1 MFSKSNSAHAHP
13 LYCTGIDA
21 CKLMQV
27 QSSSKTGERP
37 KRSCMLLPNPCKK
50 KIAFDGKSLLSDFL
64 TRLFKGRSNCIGSLI
79 FGLQIFLSFSEMP
92 VYSDQVP
99 FSLT

>member
-27 QSSSKTGERP
+27 QSLSKTGERP
-37 KRSCMLLPNPCKK
+37 KDPACYSQNHVKK
-50 KIAFDGKSLLSDFL
+50 D
-64 TRLFKGRSNCIGSLI
+64 
-79 FGLQIFLSFSEMP
+79 SF
-92 VYSDQVP
+92 
-99 FSLT
+99 